1 MRPSCALPSNP
12 AGDQLKP
19 SLVSSYGQ
27 VDVFFISDSS
37 TEIAGGFEAEFRAV
51 DAPCGGIKLASE
63 DWQTVEYSSEKT
75 LTRTNQRHKRCRW
88 LVYSDE
94 HQPVEVFFEQFSFP
108 STSGNCVDEFME
120 LRDVSALAECE
131 HPSCARE
138 ASQMR
143 ENTVRSCGRYA
154 PGWHISA
161 TSVLQISTSV
171 QSQFFANFRLRFR
184 ALSACNRTIEIDGNV
199 SIASGR
205 LTSPHFPHSPYAHND
220 SCATRLLAAPN
231 HRIFAVFK
239 TFELERGRYM
249 AGLLGGRPRWRF
261 DRSWLDRKRR
271 TIVRPPLLI
280 GNSGRQNCVY
290 DSLTI
295 YANIS
300 EPRAGLSYCGA
311 WLPPSVM
318 SEQNELFF
326 VLETD
331 ASVAG
336 SGYELSYYSVSTYS
350 MFTSLSQVFEL
361 APTRERS
368 GALTSIGYPGTYPAS
383 SLMRATIIPPTG
395 LRCVAEVLRADFG
408 GDCRESD
415 GRFPARSAFSPIDSI
430 SRDYSMPD
438 LNSLEWDPWPCAV
451 DVPLKLTIPVGSL
464 LLVEFRSDSK
474 PDNDGDGFRMTW
486 NCEDVQSVQL

>member
-1 MRPSCALPSNP
+1 MSFV
-12 AGDQLKP
+12 LK
-19 SLVSSYGQ
+19 
-27 VDVFFISDSS
+27 
-37 TEIAGGFEAEFRAV
+37 
-51 DAPCGGIKLASE
+51 
-63 DWQTVEYSSEKT
+63 
-75 LTRTNQRHKRCRW
+75 
-88 LVYSDE
+88 
-94 HQPVEVFFEQFSFP
+94 
-108 STSGNCVDEFME
+108 
-120 LRDVSALAECE
+120 
-131 HPSCARE
+131 
-138 ASQMR
+138 
-143 ENTVRSCGRYA
+143 A

-171 QSQFFANFRLRFR
+171 ILQSQFSANFRLRFR
-184 ALSACNRTIEIDGNV
+184 ALSACNRTIEIDGNAPDGV

-261 DRSWLDRKRR
+261 DRSWIDRKRR
-271 TIVRPPLLI
+271 TIVRPPLLS

-318 SEQNELFF
+318 SEQNELF
-326 VLETD
+326 L
-331 ASVAG
+331 
-336 SGYELSYYSVSTYS
+336 LLLVS
-350 MFTSLSQVFEL
+350 TSLSQVFEL

-368 GALTSIGYPGTYPAS
+368 GALTSVGYPGTYPTS

-415 GRFPARSAFSPIDSI
+415 GRFPARSAFSSIDSI

-438 LNSLEWDPWPCAV
+438 LNSLDWDPWPCAV
-451 DVPLKLTIPVGSL
+451 DVPLKLAIPVGSQ

-474 PDNDGDGFRMTW
+474 PDNDGDGFRMAW